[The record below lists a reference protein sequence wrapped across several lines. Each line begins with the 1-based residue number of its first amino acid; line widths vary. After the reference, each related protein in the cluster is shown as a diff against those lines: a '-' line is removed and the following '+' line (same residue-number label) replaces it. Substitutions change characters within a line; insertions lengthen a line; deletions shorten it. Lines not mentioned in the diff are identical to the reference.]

1 MKFLPGAI
9 LLVVSSCPA
18 VAAKPGA
25 VSAADQAE
33 VTKGNN
39 AFALDLYGH
48 LRDQKGNLFF
58 SPESISTV
66 FAMAD
71 AGARGPTAAEMARV
85 FHFTLPPDR
94 LHPAMGALLAD
105 MNAPHPGYELR
116 VADALWAQQDARF
129 LPNYLQLMQSDYGAD
144 FHRVDFKT
152 QPEAVR
158 GTINRWVEQQ
168 TNNRIQNLI
177 GPGVLT
183 PMTRLVLTNAIYF
196 KGTWRNPFEK
206 GATQDGEFHL
216 SAAQTATA
224 PLMHRTGAYRYYDG
238 GAFQELELPY
248 EGDDLAMVVL
258 LPKQTDGLPA
268 LEQRFTAAAAQQ
280 WIDELAPAHKVILT
294 LPRFTMT
301 QQFEL
306 SGTLSA
312 MGMPQ
317 AFTPAADF
325 SGMTGKPELSISAA
339 IHKAFIDVNEEGTEA
354 AAATSTVMVATAML
368 RPAQEPPPIIFRAD
382 HPFLFMIRDTKTGGI
397 LFMGRV
403 EDPRK

>member
-48 LRDQKGNLFF
+48 LREQKGNLFF